1 MTSTVAGVA
10 GAAAER
16 MVRIGLADPGRAQ
29 PSAARLREGRFQA
42 RARSAYSLL
51 GWLLAAAATVLAAT
65 GQIEFAISADIID
78 LRRFLVPAIL
88 EIAVIF
94 VLLGGYLRACDGDT
108 PALMWLLAAAITSF
122 ATWTNLEHGGP
133 RAGRIFAAATV
144 LTFTLWLLKLRDRYR
159 AARRAAGLLD
169 APTAKFR
176 LIRWI
181 VMPRLT
187 GRAWLIA
194 VEYSLRDADEA
205 LRRARLWRDTF
216 VDTRQAITGSGW
228 WARRRA
234 ARRAAEL
241 AVRAAHVTL
250 PAAGRAS
257 ADVPAVAA
265 YASAGRASTPVPDG
279 QPTAPAAPTGP
290 PLAVLDALAGQ
301 PPMKARAALVPK
313 ADAGHQPDMAG
324 TGSLGAMA
332 APRDS
337 AGHGAYTPTGDE
349 DTVMYQAWCRA
360 VALGQEPSGV
370 DLARAAGRANDATGV
385 GRRAARRYRDAHAA
399 PPQTAAATAAPP
411 VAAVAAVPHH
421 HDRATPTPRHNG
433 HTPTLT
439 AATR

>member
-1 MTSTVAGVA
+1 
-10 GAAAER
+10 

-216 VDTRQAITGSGW
+216 VDTRQAITGGGW

-241 AVRAAHVTL
+241 AVRAAHAAQASGDVPPPTMPAGPVT
-250 PAAGRAS
+250 AGDGAGR
-257 ADVPAVAA
+257 PAVAA
-265 YASAGRASTPVPDG
+265 YASAGRASMPVPDE

-290 PLAVLDALAGQ
+290 PLVVLDALAGQ
-301 PPMKARAALVPK
+301 PPMRVRGAPAPTAE
-313 ADAGHQPDMAG
+313 AGHQPAMAG
-324 TGSLGAMA
+324 TGAAGAMS
-332 APRDS
+332 APRDG
-337 AGHGAYTPTGDE
+337 ADRGAYTPTGDE

-399 PPQTAAATAAPP
+399 YPQTAAATAASP
-411 VAAVAAVPHH
+411 VAAVAAAPHH
-421 HDRATPTPRHNG
+421 HEGATPTSRHNG

-439 AATR
+439 GATP